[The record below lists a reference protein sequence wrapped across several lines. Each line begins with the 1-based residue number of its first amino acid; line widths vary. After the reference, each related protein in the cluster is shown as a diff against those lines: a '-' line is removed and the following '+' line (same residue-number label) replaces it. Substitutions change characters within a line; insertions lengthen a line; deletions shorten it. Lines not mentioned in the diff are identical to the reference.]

1 MAETVLDSDPEP
13 QGSQLDDAV
22 LDAPR
27 VCLRCDWIGETDG
40 ETCPTCEAA
49 LYRLPESTKPP
60 GVASIPRP
68 QPESVGGPI
77 PISPVE
83 VPQEDENDPPAVPVA
98 ASRRW
103 WVIVGAFTVAALW
116 IVATDGPFER
126 LQADDAMPSDGV
138 LRRGNEVVE
147 PEGPNIVA
155 VDPDTGES
163 RILLDRAVST
173 DPLPIAAGGEVI
185 REEITNV
192 AWSPDGRWVAFDGPG
207 AALWVMNSETEIRR
221 LASAVYG
228 GWVWSPTEAQLAMI
242 LNSTLTVVDAMTG
255 RKIDLGEVVG
265 DVTSAPVWSP
275 DGTRILFGARGGS
288 LYSVDVQSGE
298 RSLLVWLPG
307 ENLDSMDEIEWSP
320 DGGQL
325 AVINDLEPGGGRLYV
340 MNADGSGVRVLI
352 DNFEPGGLAWSPDGE
367 SIAYAT
373 YGASGDDGTDRLWT
387 ISPVEGLPFTVAASA
402 YIGDPVWSLDSS
414 RIGFVGSTADG
425 PGWFAVDADG
435 AGPRLEIDELT
446 YLSWR
451 GGPVFPTH

>member
-1 MAETVLDSDPEP
+1 
-13 QGSQLDDAV
+13 
-22 LDAPR
+22 
-27 VCLRCDWIGETDG
+27 
-40 ETCPTCEAA
+40 
-49 LYRLPESTKPP
+49 
-60 GVASIPRP
+60 
-68 QPESVGGPI
+68 
-77 PISPVE
+77 
-83 VPQEDENDPPAVPVA
+83 
-98 ASRRW
+98 
-103 WVIVGAFTVAALW
+103 
-116 IVATDGPFER
+116 
-126 LQADDAMPSDGV
+126 
-138 LRRGNEVVE
+138 
-147 PEGPNIVA
+147 
-155 VDPDTGES
+155 
-163 RILLDRAVST
+163 
-173 DPLPIAAGGEVI
+173 
-185 REEITNV
+185 
-192 AWSPDGRWVAFDGPG
+192 
-207 AALWVMNSETEIRR
+207 MNSEMEIRR

-325 AVINDLEPGGGRLYV
+325 AVVNDLEPGGGRLYV

>member
-13 QGSQLDDAV
+13 QRSQLDDAV

-49 LYRLPESTKPP
+49 LYRLPESTKPR